1 MPGQSLTIVHTPQT
15 VPFTQAKTRMK
26 AVFQIA
32 IPKTRILATQAMLT
46 LNRAYLRVADTKHR
60 SYRLRAV
67 GQLKK
72 SYLRNKGTPVQTLLR
87 RAKRPMR
94 QS

>member
-1 MPGQSLTIVHTPQT
+1 
-15 VPFTQAKTRMK
+15 
-26 AVFQIA
+26 
-32 IPKTRILATQAMLT
+32 MLT